1 MRELAYRCQWQK
13 FQPFNYAKIFSLHTQ
28 RQCLCHWTPFNKT
41 KVHLS
46 LVSVSACKNVN
57 FSYTKKFSTTHQKKK
72 KKRER
77 ENWVNIC
84 LLQTLTPCIYFQ
96 LFCIMVYN
104 ASKSKEQA
112 NTDIFN
118 YERSIRISKS
128 ALCRL
133 MILLRMTRVTFLWKI
148 EDPKKYNFHVVIFKV
163 ENHNSL

>member
-1 MRELAYRCQWQK
+1 MRELAYRCHRQK

-46 LVSVSACKNVN
+46 LVSVSACKNVS
-57 FSYTKKFSTTHQKKK
+57 FSHTKKFSTTHPPKKKKKKKK
-72 KKRER
+72 KKRERKR

-128 ALCRL
+128 ALCKL
-133 MILLRMTRVTFLWKI
+133 MILLRMTRVTFL
-148 EDPKKYNFHVVIFKV
+148 
-163 ENHNSL
+163 